1 MVMAKTADEAR
12 KAAMSKKPAAK
23 SKGAPKGGGKG
34 LSGDAL
40 VGKVSQ
46 STINSI
52 KKMGMTDA
60 LKLAGT
66 NAKTSGGL
74 AREFQE
80 GVRRMYGADRLAAA
94 KAKYGPAKSS
104 SADAARGSVK
114 SSRPVAKS
122 ADAARAAANKTSTKS
137 SKPMA
142 KKSQVTT
149 DPFAKFVFGAG
160 RALKEPFTSK
170 PVKKTK

>member
-1 MVMAKTADEAR
+1 MAMNSEYRGTASGVAAKK
-12 KAAMSKKPAAK
+12 KAAAK
-23 SKGAPKGGGKG
+23 SKTIVTPGT
-34 LSGDAL
+34 
-40 VGKVSQ
+40 KVSQ
-46 STINSI
+46 KTIDNI
-52 KKMGMTDA
+52 KSMGMAKTLEA
-60 LKLAGT
+60 LKSIGQP
-66 NAKTSGGL
+66 GGRNVP
-74 AREFQE
+74 ASKEFIE
-80 GVRRMYGADRLAAA
+80 GARRMYGSRVDKYLPA
-94 KAKYGPAKSS
+94 KAS

-142 KKSQVTT
+142 KKSGTT